1 MSTNTTTTKLCE
13 FETMDGEHK
22 WKLLLCSGQF
32 VKNILFS
39 YANKINDSELL
50 LHSFVI
56 NIDDPKI
63 KEIFNEIKNIS
74 LKSDPEPSEMF
85 KTICTTT
92 IEIQDALNKSHTKIS
107 TSNEADKF
115 PPDIPLCSEAC
126 SFASSQHKNSS
137 RQNSNIWKKM
147 GSRMDFIIQLLGK
160 GKIMGFGGSEVG
172 KFFEGEHGTKWLA
185 ESGLKL
191 SKSPRDML
199 VELNK
204 QVVDT
209 SEKIEIVGFVK
220 GIVYEIPVDII
231 NFHKALDLI
240 GAVWIA
246 KLKILRT
253 IKLTQQPKSNLAVAI
268 RKKETRKQNHY

>member
-1 MSTNTTTTKLCE
+1 FENVKHKKYTSNKSQETTRKSKKSKFIPELNENKENIDISEFMTK
-13 FETMDGEHK
+13 FEAMDDEHK
-22 WKLLLCSGQF
+22 WKLLLCSET
-32 VKNILFS
+32 KNIFS
-39 YANKINDSELL
+39 NSL

-85 KTICTTT
+85 KVELNNLCKTTT
-92 IEIQDALNKSHTKIS
+92 IEIQDALNKLHTKIS

-115 PPDIPLCSEAC
+115 PLDTFHYAVHTLGEAC
-126 SFASSQHKNSS
+126 SFASSQHKNS
-137 RQNSNIWKKM
+137 
-147 GSRMDFIIQLLGK
+147 
-160 GKIMGFGGSEVG
+160 
-172 KFFEGEHGTKWLA
+172 EHGTKWLA

-191 SKSPRDML
+191 SKSLRDML

-204 QVVDT
+204 QVVDI

-240 GAVWIA
+240 GAVWI
-246 KLKILRT
+246 LKILRT

>member
-1 MSTNTTTTKLCE
+1 RKKSKFIPELNENKENIDISEFMTK
-13 FETMDGEHK
+13 FEAMDDEHK
-22 WKLLLCSGQF
+22 WKLLLCSET
-32 VKNILFS
+32 KNIFS
-39 YANKINDSELL
+39 NSL

-85 KTICTTT
+85 KVELNNLCKTTT
-92 IEIQDALNKSHTKIS
+92 IEIQDALNKLHTKIS

-115 PPDIPLCSEAC
+115 PLDTFHYAVKLA
-126 SFASSQHKNSS
+126 HLLVH
-137 RQNSNIWKKM
+137 NIKIVLD
-147 GSRMDFIIQLLGK
+147 RTIILGK
-160 GKIMGFGGSEVG
+160 KWDQGS
-172 KFFEGEHGTKWLA
+172 EHGTKWLA

-191 SKSPRDML
+191 SKSLRDML

-204 QVVDT
+204 QVVDI

-240 GAVWIA
+240 GAVWI
-246 KLKILRT
+246 LKILRT

>member
-1 MSTNTTTTKLCE
+1 FENVKHKKYTSNKSQETTRKSKKSKFIPELNENKENIDISEFMTK
-13 FETMDGEHK
+13 FEAMDDEHK
-22 WKLLLCSGQF
+22 WKLLLCSET
-32 VKNILFS
+32 KNIFS
-39 YANKINDSELL
+39 NSL

-85 KTICTTT
+85 KVELNNLCKTTT
-92 IEIQDALNKSHTKIS
+92 IEIQDALNKLHTKIS

-115 PPDIPLCSEAC
+115 PLDTFHYAVKLA
-126 SFASSQHKNSS
+126 HLLVH
-137 RQNSNIWKKM
+137 NIKIVLD
-147 GSRMDFIIQLLGK
+147 RTIILGK
-160 GKIMGFGGSEVG
+160 KWDQGS
-172 KFFEGEHGTKWLA
+172 EHGTKWLA

-191 SKSPRDML
+191 SKSLRDML

-204 QVVDT
+204 QVVDI

-240 GAVWIA
+240 GAVWI
-246 KLKILRT
+246 LKILRT